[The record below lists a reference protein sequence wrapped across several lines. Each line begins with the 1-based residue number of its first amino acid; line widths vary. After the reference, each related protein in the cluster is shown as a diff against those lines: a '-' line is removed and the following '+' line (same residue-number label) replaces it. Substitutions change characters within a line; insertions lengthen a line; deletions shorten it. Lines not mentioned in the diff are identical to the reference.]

1 MASEYTEHASLF
13 ICRNNGIDA
22 MDTLIAR
29 RANINLQIA
38 ANGVTLVTFAI
49 FSGTKDIIHRL
60 LNEKKCDV
68 NLQYSNG
75 VTPMHAAC
83 IMGIL
88 DVCESLLRLGAY
100 TDARTAEDMT
110 PLHFAA
116 SNADAKIVEL
126 LIKSGK
132 DNKLSL
138 SHFLVSQLPQRN
150 TAQYNAALRNVTQH
164 STTQVNKTQR
174 NTVQL
179 NATQRNTA
187 QHSTTQH
194 STAQRN
200 ATQHSTAQ
208 SNPTQPNAT
217 QHSTTKRSA
226 TQRNAARQFNEAR

>member
-100 TDARTAEDMT
+100 TEARTAEDMT

-138 SHFLVSQLPQRN
+138 SHFLVSQLPQHSTIQRSVTQRN
-150 TAQYNAALRNVTQH
+150 TAQH
-164 STTQVNKTQR
+164 
-174 NTVQL
+174 NTSQQ
-179 NATQRNTA
+179 NTTQRNTA
-187 QHSTTQH
+187 QHSTIQP
-194 STAQRN
+194 
-200 ATQHSTAQ
+200 
-208 SNPTQPNAT
+208 NPTQPNAT

>member
-100 TDARTAEDMT
+100 TEARTAEDMT

-138 SHFLVSQLPQRN
+138 SHFLVSQLPQHSTIQRSVTQRN
-150 TAQYNAALRNVTQH
+150 TAQH
-164 STTQVNKTQR
+164 
-174 NTVQL
+174 NTSQQ
-179 NATQRNTA
+179 NTTQRNTA
-187 QHSTTQH
+187 QHSTIQP
-194 STAQRN
+194 
-200 ATQHSTAQ
+200 
-208 SNPTQPNAT
+208 NPTQPNP
-217 QHSTTKRSA
+217 
-226 TQRNAARQFNEAR
+226 TQRNTAQLNAAQHNEMLQGNLTKRDKHTIIDINVSTYSSSQCTN